1 MVRLGDGDMVEKIK
15 SFYEGHKKVIDYC
28 CCIFLCICVVTCGV
42 LLFRHYRNAGTATGH
57 DAAVTIQQIEGDN
70 QSARHDIDS
79 ASSQIESAQAKLDN
93 SISDLDRASDSVGQ
107 LQSSVDSDKD
117 TISEC
122 NSLIESGR
130 GNVEEA
136 RGIFEAVD
144 SANKTDGASR

>member
-28 CCIFLCICVVTCGV
+28 YCVFLCLCVVTCGV

-57 DAAVTIQQIEGDN
+57 DATVTIQQIEGDN

-107 LQSSVDSDKD
+107 LQSSVDSDKI
-117 TISEC
+117 TIDDC
-122 NSLIESGR
+122 QRLIDESR

>member
-15 SFYEGHKKVIDYC
+15 SFYERHKKVIDYC
-28 CCIFLCICVVTCGV
+28 CCVFLCLCVVTCGV

-57 DAAVTIQQIEGDN
+57 DATVTIQQIEGDN

-107 LQSSVDSDKD
+107 LQSSVDSDKI
-117 TISEC
+117 TIDDC
-122 NSLIESGR
+122 QRLIDESR

-144 SANKTDGASR
+144 NANKTDGASR